1 MSETNGGTQVATHRD
16 FTHEAGDI
24 VDAVLQHPNAHLAAP
39 TDVTHLDAPEATA
52 ATTTQTPDTPVN
64 THRWWTLGVLAL
76 SVSLIVIDGTIVNVA
91 LPVII
96 AALSLSAA
104 QAAWVTTIYA
114 LVFSA
119 LLIIS
124 GRLGDRYGRKTTL
137 LVGIVIFVIA
147 SLMASA
153 SQGATSMLAARA
165 LQGIGGALVL
175 PSTLSTVNATFFG
188 RDRRIAFAAWGAVIA
203 GMAAVGPLLGG
214 WIITSFDWRWI
225 FTINLPIGILLL
237 AGTLAFVPQT
247 KGHGAAGADIPGFLT
262 SSLGLAALVFGLI
275 QGRDYGWFV
284 GKNDASGWV
293 LSPAFLALVCGVG
306 LLSLFIRIEHERTLT
321 DKPVLFDLS
330 LFHYRSF
337 SWGNI
342 AAMVVAMGEFG
353 LLFVLPLHL
362 QNVMGLSAM
371 HTGWI
376 LGAMAA
382 GAFIS
387 GGMAAPLAQ
396 KIGPSR
402 VATLGLSLEAL
413 GLALTAL
420 LLAPD
425 AAPWQIALLLVIYG
439 LGLGLASAQLTSV
452 ILADVPLA
460 QSGVASAAQSTVR
473 QVGTAMGIALA
484 STLFVATLDAGAQG
498 SLRDIDALPHEA
510 AVGIEQ
516 SIAPSL
522 GHVLQGIEKP
532 DAAGNS
538 GTWST
543 AQETMNRMEEGTR
556 QAIATQIRAV
566 STSAAR
572 QTIGVAAG
580 IILIGVLATLRLPPQ
595 SGRH

>member
-1 MSETNGGTQVATHRD
+1 MTTRRD
-16 FTHEAGDI
+16 FTHEAADI
-24 VDAVLQHPNAHLAAP
+24 VDAVLEHPNAHLAAP
-39 TDVTHLDAPEATA
+39 TDVTHLDLTLQDDSGTSK
-52 ATTTQTPDTPVN
+52 ATTTRTPENPVN
-64 THRWWTLGVLAL
+64 THRWWTLGILAL
-76 SVSLIVIDGTIVNVA
+76 SVSLIVIDGTIINVA

-137 LVGIVIFVIA
+137 IVGIVIFVIA

-153 SQGATSMLAARA
+153 SQGATDMLAARA
-165 LQGIGGALVL
+165 LQGVGGALVL

-188 RDRRIAFAAWGAVIA
+188 RDRRIAFAVWGAVIA

-214 WIITSFDWRWI
+214 WITTSFHWSWI
-225 FTINLPIGILLL
+225 FTINLPIGILLI
-237 AGTLAFVPQT
+237 AGALAFVPQT
-247 KGHGAAGADIPGFLT
+247 KGHGPTGADIPGFLT

-284 GKNDASGWV
+284 GKNDASGWA
-293 LSPAFLALVCGVG
+293 LSPAFLALILGAG
-306 LLSLFIRIEHERTLT
+306 LLSLFLRTEQQRGH
-321 DKPVLFDLS
+321 DGKPVLFDLT

-371 HTGWI
+371 QAGWI
-376 LGAMAA
+376 LTAMAA
-382 GAFIS
+382 GAFLS

-402 VATLGLSLEAL
+402 VATLGLGLEAL

-420 LLAPD
+420 LLSPES
-425 AAPWQIALLLVIYG
+425 APWHIAALLAIYG

-498 SLRDIDALPHEA
+498 SLSDIDTLPREA
-510 AVGIEQ
+510 TVAIEQ

-522 GHVLQGIEKP
+522 GNVLRAVESP
-532 DAAGNS
+532 EAASAAGAP
-538 GTWST
+538 
-543 AQETMNRMEEGTR
+543 AQAAEAMTRMDEAARE
-556 QAIATQIRAV
+556 AIATQIRAV
-566 STSAAR
+566 STTAAR

-580 IILIGVLATLRLPPQ
+580 IILIGVLATLRLPRQ
-595 SGRH
+595 TGRH

>member
-1 MSETNGGTQVATHRD
+1 MTTRRD
-16 FTHEAGDI
+16 FTHEAADI
-24 VDAVLQHPNAHLAAP
+24 VDAALEHPNAHLAAP
-39 TDVTHLDAPEATA
+39 TDITHLDLTRQSDGDISEASATRAPEN
-52 ATTTQTPDTPVN
+52 PVN

-137 LVGIVIFVIA
+137 IVGIVIFVIA
-147 SLMASA
+147 SLMAST
-153 SQGATSMLAARA
+153 SQGATGMLAARA
-165 LQGIGGALVL
+165 LQGVGGALVL

-188 RDRRIAFAAWGAVIA
+188 RDRRIAFAVWGAVIA

-214 WIITSFDWRWI
+214 WITTSFHWSWI
-225 FTINLPIGILLL
+225 FTINLPIGILLV
-237 AGTLAFVPQT
+237 AGALAFVPQT
-247 KGHGAAGADIPGFLT
+247 KGHGATGSDIPGFLT

-306 LLSLFIRIEHERTLT
+306 LLSLFIRIEHERALA

-371 HTGWI
+371 QAGWI
-376 LGAMAA
+376 LTAMAA

-402 VATLGLSLEAL
+402 VATLGLGLEAA

-420 LLAPD
+420 VLSPDSAPWHIAALLA
-425 AAPWQIALLLVIYG
+425 IYG

-473 QVGTAMGIALA
+473 QVGTAMGIAVA

-498 SLRDIDALPHEA
+498 SLSDIDALPQEA

-522 GHVLQGIEKP
+522 GHVLHGIENP
-532 DAAGNS
+532 DATGSS
-538 GTWST
+538 GASST
-543 AQETMNRMEEGTR
+543 AQETVKRMDHTTR
-556 QAIATQIRAV
+556 QAIATQIRTV

-580 IILIGVLATLRLPPQ
+580 IILIGVLATLRLPRQ